1 MMIIISS
8 SIIITTF
15 CFYKF
20 ENNEKVL
27 KRLKRFKYWKDW
39 SKTKI
44 FLLYTHI
51 KVERLLF

>member
-1 MMIIISS
+1 MIIISS